1 MKHSLLTIACICL
14 ATMAGYAQ
22 KQTSP
27 DGKVE
32 LDFRLDAK
40 GRPVYSLKMDGKTII
55 ADSYLGL
62 QLKEENPEKAT
73 DFEYSQ
79 FAAKQEIEKRADM
92 QTGFSVA
99 KVETSTF
106 DETWIP
112 VWGEETEIRNH
123 YN

>member
-62 QLKEENPEKAT
+62 FIPNCSKL
-73 DFEYSQ
+73 
-79 FAAKQEIEKRADM
+79 I
-92 QTGFSVA
+92 FSA
-99 KVETSTF
+99 QDST
-106 DETWIP
+106 I
-112 VWGEETEIRNH
+112 I
-123 YN
+123 